1 MYRGKKKHCLRK
13 LSRILDS
20 FTTRFKEWKRR
31 SLMQQRSNTT
41 IRIWPLVILESGGWH
56 DRNIAEVSLPFSF
69 ERSWICMTRWVPA
82 QKFTALTV
90 WRFEDRKRGLTIPV
104 DIIGTDSPRGTTLR
118 LEIGRIVRPC
128 FQNVMEMLSSGFLR
142 YYLLESSVLSNEAP
156 HHGG

>member
-1 MYRGKKKHCLRK
+1 MGKKNITSENPREFLIHSVLASKNEKGGPWCN
-13 LSRILDS
+13 SERIP
-20 FTTRFKEWKRR
+20 R
-31 SLMQQRSNTT
+31 

-56 DRNIAEVSLPFSF
+56 DRNIVEVSLPFSF

-128 FQNVMEMLSSGFLR
+128 FQNVTEMLSSGFLR